1 MEGLRDLVIRAQS
14 GTSEA
19 FARIVRRFQDMAYG
33 YAYSMLGDF
42 HLAEDVAQQSFIEAY
57 CRLGQLR
64 EPAAF
69 PGWFRRIVRSQCGR
83 LTRRSRVPTAP
94 VNAASGLASGEPGPE
109 ESAER
114 SELSEA
120 VLAAVAALPEAERT
134 VTTLFYIDG
143 CSQEHIARFLEVP
156 VTTVNGRLR
165 TSRKRLKERMTTMA
179 RGTFAKHALPRDF
192 TRRVVTLAKIVDA
205 GAGKRF
211 EFQFANGV
219 TVRTRIDRVIR
230 DERHVHLLVC
240 GLTEIGYHSAEPYP
254 RAFDSFLLVPSALV
268 TVKET
273 GTPRGREGRSA
284 RTPPYGIRGAKE
296 PKFEDKAE
304 YAPLAVAAGP
314 LELAPRDEFG
324 FIHLGGTRR
333 PTEYRDLTGTKHV
346 RRTAPGD
353 VYVHESLIRAHHL
366 KQGDVVKCTWRPAVG
381 NERFRSAVEV
391 LGVREVRRRFR
402 RMSP

>member
-1 MEGLRDLVIRAQS
+1 MEELVAKARSGDLPAY
-14 GTSEA
+14 GE
-19 FARIVRRFQDMAYG
+19 IVRRFQDMAYG

-42 HLAEDVAQQSFIEAY
+42 HLAEDVAQQSFIEAH

-69 PGWFRRIVRSQCGR
+69 PGWFRRIVRSQCR
-83 LTRRSRVPTAP
+83 RVTRRSRVPTAP
-94 VNAASGLASGEPGPE
+94 VEAASGLASAEPGPQE
-109 ESAER
+109 CAER
-114 SELSEA
+114 GELAEA
-120 VLAAVAALPEAERT
+120 VLAAVAALPEAER
-134 VTTLFYIDG
+134 VATTLFYIDG
-143 CSQEHIARFLEVP
+143 CSQDHIARFLEVP

-165 TSRKRLKERMTTMA
+165 TSRKRLKERMTAMA
-179 RGTFAKHALPRDF
+179 GDAFAKHALPRDF

-219 TVRTRIDRVIR
+219 TVRTRIDKVVR
-230 DERHVHLLVC
+230 DERHVHLLIC
-240 GLTEIGYHSAEPYP
+240 GATEIGYHSAEPYP

-273 GTPRGREGRSA
+273 AKPGGRWA
-284 RTPPYGIRGAKE
+284 RKAGASGYSIRGAKE
-296 PKFEDKAE
+296 PKFEDKVE
-304 YAPLAVAAGP
+304 YIPLAVAAGP
-314 LELAPRDEFG
+314 LELAPRGEFG

-333 PTEYRDLTGTKHV
+333 PNEYRDLTGTKHV
-346 RRTAPGD
+346 RQTAPDD

-366 KQGDVVKCTWRPAVG
+366 KEGDVVKCAWRPAVG
-381 NERFRSAVEV
+381 NERYRNAVEIV
-391 LGVREVRRRFR
+391 GVTETRRRTR